1 MAQLVE
7 KSPVAMRISKAYINR
22 TAFIDVDS
30 RLELLIISTLV
41 LGASE
46 DAQEGMR
53 AFAEKRKP
61 VHKGR

>member
-1 MAQLVE
+1 
-7 KSPVAMRISKAYINR
+7 MRISKAYINR

-61 VHKGR
+61 AYEGR